1 MDLRHLRAFACSYSP
16 TDGGIANG
24 AATSLGGSGSG
35 SGQQHAMFGFE
46 LLGKEKT
53 FVALASSEV
62 ERDEW
67 LRDITSWSAAAA
79 SASFTASTSTSTSKA
94 PSSTSKSKRLTM
106 LGGSVMGGGG
116 GGGGAA
122 AGGGGGGGGGG
133 GKAQQPFR
141 SANDTTERPLDEIKA
156 VAVVGS
162 EERSEVNAKGKTT
175 KTWSVYQLKV
185 AQYGGNSWIVNK
197 RYSSLLE
204 FHKQTKKATGSE
216 AIENFPFPEK
226 TIFKTVMV

>member
-1 MDLRHLRAFACSYSP
+1 
-16 TDGGIANG
+16 
-24 AATSLGGSGSG
+24 
-35 SGQQHAMFGFE
+35 MFGFE

-79 SASFTASTSTSTSKA
+79 SASFTASTSTSKA
-94 PSSTSKSKRLTM
+94 PSSTSNSKRLTM
-106 LGGSVMGGGG
+106 LGGCVMGGVG

-122 AGGGGGGGGGG
+122 AGGGGGGGGG